1 MRFGS
6 FGLYNPFVRFSKG
19 FGKGF
24 FFSGNAE
31 FIHAK
36 NNYPFTLV
44 NGDYVTREKRENSKM
59 NSWHAELNGSWKIEV
74 GKTLSGKLYYYDNAR
89 YLPGV
94 IYYVNKS
101 NEHLREKNFFG
112 QLQFKGNMS
121 SVLSLLA
128 LGKFN

>member
-1 MRFGS
+1 
-6 FGLYNPFVRFSKG
+6 
-19 FGKGF
+19 
-24 FFSGNAE
+24 
-31 FIHAK
+31 
-36 NNYPFTLV
+36 
-44 NGDYVTREKRENSKM
+44 M

-89 YLPGV
+89 YLPGPV

-128 LGKFN
+128 LGKFNWATSRYTDFGGSIPTASSIIIISKEKHMRQGVFCILRFPIFLWIIPPTGL